1 MLANNVTPKTIQIT
15 KKMQTYYKCGRTKYE
30 IYLQQEKKKIKIEN
44 YNQKSTINEEI
55 NGLKTL
61 IVKKEKA
68 RDFLEK
74 ESFLAMEDA
83 EKKMI

>member
-1 MLANNVTPKTIQIT
+1 MLAKYVTPKTIQII

-44 YNQKSTINEEI
+44 YNQKSIINEVI

-61 IVKKEKA
+61 IVKKEKT

-74 ESFLAMEDA
+74 ENFLAMEDA